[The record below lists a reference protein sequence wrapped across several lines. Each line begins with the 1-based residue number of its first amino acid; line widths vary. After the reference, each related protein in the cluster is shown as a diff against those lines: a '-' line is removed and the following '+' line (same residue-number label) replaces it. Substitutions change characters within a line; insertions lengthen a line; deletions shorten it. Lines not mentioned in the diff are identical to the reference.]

1 MRTRSAITI
10 HFFLKFILSLLIILS
25 IACSND
31 DDEDILTGDGE
42 VEEVNGISEEDLE
55 NYEGD
60 LGLRIN
66 TRSLVKKGY
75 NPTKVSITTTA
86 TQGDY
91 DQELDVDPFTKIAQL
106 KLPVED
112 LSESEEDELKD
123 GVGLEYEV
131 YDESDNLLVSKSLSV
146 VSFEENSN
154 QLDVDASSLSFQQ
167 QELDFG
173 DNIPY
178 YLQLVDSDGSYSNKV
193 VFDDPTS
200 TFQQALSETETSFDP
215 DDNYDK
221 FLFEKLDDGD
231 NTYAIYTLFLSKYLK
246 IFSSSRKLNKT
257 GFTHPS
263 SDPNGLSDDFKFLIH
278 KEPNGLYT
286 IRGLQDNMPLRRTT
300 EPIPSDPLNNQIVWH
315 TKNTGDIQYFRI
327 IALDIDWQSTELDTE
342 YLQALMPK
350 ANTSFGFNST
360 LVNCGNGLLEQEV
373 GVEES
378 ITTTYTSSFEET
390 IGLSKRT
397 TTNVDLTV
405 GATAEASFF
414 GTGGSVSAEVSTGL
428 ELSTEVTSEST
439 VGTENTDSETTT
451 LFSTRTVTVPSGSAS
466 LVYDA
471 YQTYS
476 NVKVPYV
483 KRLRLQGTHTST
495 SESLTGNEIV
505 TQLEMTNFTG
515 TIYAIGSDFVEI
527 TIRGNMVL
535 DNIVDT
541 KTEVRDVPP
550 NCN

>member
-1 MRTRSAITI
+1 MRTTSAITT
-10 HFFLKFILSLLIILS
+10 HFFLKFILSLLIISS

-66 TRSLVKKGY
+66 TRSLAKKGY
-75 NPTKVSITTTA
+75 NPSKVNLTTTA
-86 TQGDY
+86 TQGNY
-91 DQELDVDPFTKIAQL
+91 DQEIDVDPFTKIAQL

-131 YDESDNLLVSKSLSV
+131 YDESDNLLVSESLSV

-154 QLDVDASSLSFQQ
+154 QLDVDASSLSYQQ

-173 DNIPY
+173 DNVRY

-193 VFDDPTS
+193 VYRS
-200 TFQQALSETETSFDP
+200 ALICLEKEASFDP
-215 DDNYDK
+215 ENHKEQFSLY
-221 FLFEKLDDGD
+221 KLNGGD
-231 NTYAIYTLFLSKYLK
+231 NTFSIYNAFNSNFLYVS
-246 IFSSSRKLNKT
+246 SSSRKLNESNIN
-257 GFTHPS
+257 S
-263 SDPNGLSDDFKFLIH
+263 SNEPNSLSDDYKFLIH

-286 IRGLQDNMPLRRTT
+286 IRGFQDNKPLRRTT
-300 EPIPSDPLNNQIVWH
+300 AFIASTETNVWH

>member
-1 MRTRSAITI
+1 MRTTSAITTD
-10 HFFLKFILSLLIILS
+10 FFLKFILSLLIILS

-66 TRSLVKKGY
+66 TRSLAKKGY
-75 NPTKVSITTTA
+75 NPSKVNITTTA
-86 TQGDY
+86 TQGNY
-91 DQELDVDPFTKIAQL
+91 DQEIDVDPFTNIAQL
-106 KLPVED
+106 KLPIKD
-112 LSESEEDELKD
+112 LSESEADELKD

-131 YDESDNLLVSKSLSV
+131 YDESDNLLVSESFSV

-154 QLDVDASSLSFQQ
+154 QLNVDASSLSFQQ

-178 YLQLVDSDGSYSNKV
+178 YLQLVDNDGSYSNKV
-193 VFDDPTS
+193 VYRS
-200 TFQQALSETETSFDP
+200 ALICLEKEASFDP
-215 DDNYDK
+215 ENLKEQFSLY
-221 FLFEKLDDGD
+221 KLNEGD
-231 NTYAIYTLFLSKYLK
+231 NTFSIYNAFNSNFLYVS
-246 IFSSSRKLNKT
+246 SSSRKLNESNIN
-257 GFTHPS
+257 S
-263 SDPNGLSDDFKFLIH
+263 SNEPNNLSDDYKFLIH

-286 IRGLQDNMPLRRTT
+286 IRGLQDNKPLRRTT
-300 EPIPSDPLNNQIVWH
+300 AFIASTETNVWH

-342 YLQALMPK
+342 YIQALMPK

-439 VGTENTDSETTT
+439 VGTENTDSETTS
-451 LFSTRTVTVPSGSAS
+451 LFSTRTVTVPPGSAS

-495 SESLTGNEIV
+495 SESLNGNEIV

>member
-1 MRTRSAITI
+1 MKTKLTI
-10 HFFLKFILSLLIILS
+10 ATHFFLKCILSLLIIS
-25 IACSND
+25 STACSND

-42 VEEVNGISEEDLE
+42 VEEINGISEDDLE

-60 LGLRIN
+60 LGLLIN
-66 TRSLVKKGY
+66 TRSLAKKGY
-75 NPTKVSITTTA
+75 NPNKVNITTTA
-86 TQGDY
+86 TQGNY
-91 DQELDVDPFTKIAQL
+91 DQEIDVDPFTNIAQL
-106 KLPVED
+106 KLPIKD

-131 YDESDNLLVSKSLSV
+131 YDESDNLLVSESFSV

-154 QLDVDASSLSFQQ
+154 QLNVDASSLSFQQ

-173 DNIPY
+173 DNILY
-178 YLQLVDSDGSYSNKV
+178 YLQLVDSDGSYSNEV
-193 VFDDPTS
+193 VYNTNIN
-200 TFQQALSETETSFDP
+200 QLLSEDETSFNSN
-215 DDNYDK
+215 DNNYK
-221 FLFEKLDDGD
+221 FLLEKLDEAD
-231 NTYAIYTLFLSKYLK
+231 NTFSIYNAFINSNFLYIS
-246 IFSSSRKLNKT
+246 SSSRRLKESYVN
-257 GFTHPS
+257 PS
-263 SDPNGLSDDFKFLIH
+263 NDPNGLSDDFKFLIY
-278 KEPNGLYT
+278 KESNGLYT

-300 EPIPSDPLNNQIVWH
+300 ALDPTNPFNDQIVWH
-315 TKNTGDIQYFRI
+315 TQNSGDIQYFRI

-342 YLQALMPK
+342 YIQALMPK

-397 TTNVDLTV
+397 TTNVDVTV
-405 GATAEASFF
+405 GTTAEASFF
-414 GTGGSVSAEVSTGL
+414 GTSGSVSAEVSTGL
-428 ELSTEVTSEST
+428 ELSSEVTSEST
-439 VGTENTDSETTT
+439 VATENTDTETTT

-483 KRLRLQGTHTST
+483 KRLRLQGMHTST
-495 SESLTGNEIV
+495 SESLTGDEIV
-505 TQLEMTNFTG
+505 TQLEMTNFSG

-527 TIRGNMVL
+527 TIRGNMIL